1 MGLLALRAAG
11 ARLPQRWPAASAVR
25 QRQRAALFECVST
38 LNVERGGFREEY
50 CKEKSTT
57 WERPSVARDGGL
69 FWSRSWGAFEQRVS
83 CDPAACA
90 YAFVESARVCRQ
102 VFWQSVARRTPRK
115 RPRYFGAG
123 EPAAAEFAG
132 QKIGGWVGREG
143 EGHEDLRAEA
153 PGLNRGGRS

>member
-57 WERPSVARDGGL
+57 WERPSVARDGGW

-102 VFWQSVARRTPRK
+102 VFWQSVARHPFGYHEACRTPRK
-115 RPRYFGAG
+115 RPRYLMVARLRPPNLLDRKLGM
-123 EPAAAEFAG
+123 
-132 QKIGGWVGREG
+132 GWQ
-143 EGHEDLRAEA
+143 
-153 PGLNRGGRS
+153 